1 MDLLLIPLSRIRS
14 FFVEHFYVKRFIN
27 AIDANDLILE
37 IGGGYN
43 PRFYKNL
50 YRNAYHLDHCCTEE
64 LVAKYSADENVAHL
78 VNRVQEVDFVFNGSP
93 IETLIP
99 ESVRFDYVY
108 SSHALEHQVDLIGHL
123 KSLER
128 VLKSTGKVIM
138 IIPDHRACFDCL
150 RFPTVTSDALAVYLR
165 SQSVH
170 QGKQVYEALAQG
182 LTVNPGRRIS
192 RFDLSSGEFY
202 HTLESAY
209 TSACTS
215 EVDLTNYRDVHA
227 WTFTPTSLELLMVE
241 LFLLDLISFKLFS
254 ISPTFGNQFC
264 AVLDLVSSAEKNKVR
279 KNLELVRYQ
288 LCRRLYT

>member
-1 MDLLLIPLSRIRS
+1 MDLLLILLSRIRS

-43 PRFYKNL
+43 PRFYKKI

-78 VNRVQEVDFVFNGSP
+78 VNRVQEIDYVSNGSP

-99 ESVRFDYVY
+99 EAVRFDYVY

-123 KSLER
+123 RSLER
-128 VLKSTGKVIM
+128 VLKATGQVIL
-138 IIPDHRACFDCL
+138 IIPDHRACFDCF
-150 RFPTVTSDALAVYLR
+150 RFPTVTSDALAVYIR

-170 QGKQVYEALAQG
+170 QGKQVYEAFAQG
-182 LTVNPGRRIS
+182 LTVNPGRRIN
-192 RFDLSSGEFY
+192 RFDLSSGEFC
-202 HTLESAY
+202 HSLESAY
-209 TSACTS
+209 TSACVS

-227 WTFTPTSLELLMVE
+227 WTFTSISFELLMVE
-241 LFLLDLISFKLFS
+241 LFLLDLTSLKLLN
-254 ISPTFGNQFC
+254 ISPMYGNQFC
-264 AVLDLVSSAEKNKVR
+264 AVLGLVSSVDRKKMK
-279 KNLELVRYQ
+279 KNLAGDRY
-288 LCRRLYT
+288 RLSKKLYS